1 MFTFLQTKQ
10 FYSSLALKMCVRVH
24 AGSDTGMEHSDSG
37 MVPLLFGFFIVNSN
51 FPDKHMIVF
60 AKQTLGS
67 TLCLLGEI
75 TLES

>member
-1 MFTFLQTKQ
+1 
-10 FYSSLALKMCVRVH
+10 VRVH